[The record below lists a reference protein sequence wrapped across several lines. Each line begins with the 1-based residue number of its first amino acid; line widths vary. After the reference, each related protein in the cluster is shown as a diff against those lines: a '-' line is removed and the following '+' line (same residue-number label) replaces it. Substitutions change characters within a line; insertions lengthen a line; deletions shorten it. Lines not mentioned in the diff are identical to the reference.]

1 MSVAAGSMQAVTGEI
16 EMAFPDWPR
25 RKLKRVAE
33 DHAADAALSRGHTP
47 GDAPVERLVVNMLR
61 HEFTSYDSSQSQEAH
76 RVVCE
81 AIAAR
86 FGWLRPECERQI
98 QARARHEADDAGWIA
113 AAREHEAARAAWR
126 HDRVAESRD
135 AIGQFTVGMRVTATV
150 RGHRRDATVVKIGRS
165 RVTVMFQIK
174 SGAVRTAQLYA
185 RDVQPD
191 FR

>member
-1 MSVAAGSMQAVTGEI
+1 MIIVPASEPAFWPTGSAGMSVAAGSMQAVTAEI

-25 RKLKRVAE
+25 RKLKRAAE
-33 DHAADAALSRGHTP
+33 NHAADAALSRGHTP

-61 HEFTSYDSSQSQEAH
+61 HEFTSYDRSQSQEAH
-76 RVVCE
+76 RAVCE

-86 FGWLRPECERQI
+86 FG
-98 QARARHEADDAGWIA
+98 
-113 AAREHEAARAAWR
+113 
-126 HDRVAESRD
+126 
-135 AIGQFTVGMRVTATV
+135 VGMRVTATV
-150 RGHRRDATVVKIGRS
+150 RGHRREATVVKIGRS